1 MPNESIQYGVAGSP
15 LAKAKPFIVEASDCG
30 LRPGY
35 DETRFHQLLDELDS
49 ETAAEKL
56 SRG

>member
-1 MPNESIQYGVAGSP
+1 MPNESIQYGLAGSP
-15 LAKAKPFIVEASDCG
+15 LAKAEPFVVEALDCG

-35 DETRFHQLLDELDS
+35 DETRFHQLLDELES
-49 ETAAEKL
+49 EAAADKL

>member
-1 MPNESIQYGVAGSP
+1 MPNESIQCGVAGSP
-15 LAKAKPFIVEASDCG
+15 LANAEPFIIEASDCG
-30 LRPGY
+30 LKPHF
-35 DETRFHQLLDELDS
+35 DETRFYRLLDELDS